1 MIEIVNL
8 ETNCNKCRL
17 IYTCPYTASKFKY
30 DIVFYKYNEDL
41 DVFDTIYIYD
51 INLNLYYSNREIY
64 SYLNDPII
72 NKLLKLLKEYICSN
86 LHPIQEINCDKF
98 KSKTKVSND
107 VKKLLL
113 KCYQKENKINEV
125 FKFSSHL
132 ENNDIDLNNSENI
145 SIICEYKNKEHSQ
158 IILELCS
165 NRLENIKRDKFTL
178 DTNVVICNKYH
189 IYKWEQFK
197 TNKNIKI
204 VTTDS
209 ELNNLEDIKK
219 YKMIILLDKVLLYF
233 IELSKKK
240 KNNIF

>member
-8 ETNCNKCRL
+8 ETNCKKYRL
-17 IYTCPYTASKFKY
+17 IYTCPYTASKFEY
-30 DIVFYKYNEDL
+30 DILFNKYNEVL
-41 DVFDTIYIYD
+41 DVFNKIHIYD
-51 INLNLYYSNREIY
+51 INLDLYYSNREIY

-72 NKLLKLLKEYICSN
+72 NKILKLFIEYTFSN
-86 LHPIQEINCDKF
+86 LHPIKEINCDKF
-98 KSKTKVSND
+98 KSKTKVSDD

-113 KCYQKENKINEV
+113 KCYQKENEIKEV
-125 FKFSSHL
+125 FKFTTHL
-132 ENNDIDLNNSENI
+132 VNNQIDLNNTENL
-145 SIICEYKNKEHSQ
+145 SIICEYKNKEHIQ

-165 NRLENIKRDKFTL
+165 NRLENIKRDKLTL
-178 DTNVVICNKYH
+178 DINVVICNKYH

-197 TNKNIKI
+197 NNKNIKI

-240 KNNIF
+240 KYNIF